1 MIPLDHLSKQQIL
14 QYQEVE
20 MIKLLNYLNTY
31 SPYYIKLFNKHNY
44 DINSFKHLTDI
55 TQIPTTSKY
64 NLQASNWDF
73 LCVDKSKII
82 EYCTTSGTLGAPVI
96 IALTEN
102 DLKRLAYNECQSFKQ
117 IGATEFDL
125 FQLMVSLDR
134 QFMAGLAYYS
144 GVRQLG
150 AGIVRVGPGNIA
162 LQFEMIKQLNP
173 TILISVPTF
182 IINLIHFAKE
192 NNINLNDL
200 NVRKILCVGENIR
213 DLDFQNNSIASKI
226 IENWNVSL
234 FSTYASTEKQTAF
247 TECAFQNGG
256 HHLPELIYFEIL
268 DENENQLSEKEFGEL
283 TITTFGVEGM
293 PLLRYKTGDICSY
306 YTDPCPCGKSTF
318 RLGPI
323 IGRKHQMIKYNG
335 TTLFPQTM
343 FNILNGLDEIQ
354 DYFIE
359 LRKST
364 FNTDD
369 ILIHI
374 ATFSLNDTIEKKI
387 KSALQSN
394 LKVLPKIEF
403 KSISIINKMQIISG
417 QRKLTKF
424 IDLR

>member
-44 DINSFKHLTDI
+44 DINTFKHLNDI

-125 FQLMVSLDR
+125 FQLMVTLDR

-200 NVRKILCVGENIR
+200 NVRKILCIGENIR
-213 DLDFQNNSIASKI
+213 DLDF
-226 IENWNVSL
+226 
-234 FSTYASTEKQTAF
+234 
-247 TECAFQNGG
+247 
-256 HHLPELIYFEIL
+256 
-268 DENENQLSEKEFGEL
+268 
-283 TITTFGVEGM
+283 
-293 PLLRYKTGDICSY
+293 
-306 YTDPCPCGKSTF
+306 
-318 RLGPI
+318 
-323 IGRKHQMIKYNG
+323 
-335 TTLFPQTM
+335 
-343 FNILNGLDEIQ
+343 
-354 DYFIE
+354 
-359 LRKST
+359 
-364 FNTDD
+364 
-369 ILIHI
+369 
-374 ATFSLNDTIEKKI
+374 
-387 KSALQSN
+387 
-394 LKVLPKIEF
+394 
-403 KSISIINKMQIISG
+403 
-417 QRKLTKF
+417 
-424 IDLR
+424 